1 MTGTDWSGR
10 RLHFIGIGGAGMSG
24 LAVVCAGLG
33 AEVTGSDRS
42 ESSYM
47 ERLRAA
53 GLEPTIGHDAAN
65 LPEGAEVVVST
76 AIAAENPELALA
88 HERGLTVIHR
98 GELLA
103 ELCAEKRLIAIAGT
117 HGKTTTT
124 AMAVWA
130 LRGLGEDPAFFV
142 GGEVPGLGPD
152 GAPANA
158 GWGASDWVV
167 AEADESDGSFLRLD
181 PEVAVITNVEMD
193 HHSKWGSLEPLIEAF
208 VGFAAKSRVA
218 VLPAPSREGGAVEEV
233 REALVGGPTVAATG
247 GSVAPPDAPPTLA
260 EFSAAKPPTASLDL
274 AVPGAH
280 NVLNARAALAALE
293 AAGFDLDRA
302 AAALADFRG
311 VRRRLEVKG
320 ERGGVR
326 IYDDYA
332 HHPTEVRAALSA
344 LRGLAPPR
352 LLAVF
357 QPHLYSRTKVFAAE
371 FGAALAL
378 ADEIAVLD
386 VYPAREEPI
395 GPLAGVSGLDVARAA
410 ADRGKG
416 KPVAWL
422 PTAARAE
429 AFLKRRLESVPE
441 GSILVTIG
449 AGDIFKLGEAL
460 VSPNPGEAS
469 VKGDEGDP
477 GRTSPQ
483 FVREGSPSSPS
494 SHNEP
499 PPGVERDYP
508 LARLTTVRTGGPA
521 DFFARPASQDDLA
534 ALLAWA
540 EKASVPVGV
549 VGSGSNL
556 LVADDGFRGLAMKLD
571 GALTEVE
578 RDGTHLRCGGG
589 ARLPSVAGKTPGWGL
604 AGLEFGVNIPG
615 TVGGAV
621 RMNANAYGGQLAEVL
636 EWVEVT
642 TAAGTERRTPDAFG
656 FAYRNSNLAAGE
668 VVSRASFA
676 LEPSD
681 PDEVRATLASM
692 RGRRKE
698 AQPSGIKTFGSTF
711 KNPEDARAEGRSA
724 GQLLEAAGCRGLTH
738 GGARFS
744 EKHANFVENTGEATT
759 ADVLALM
766 AEGRRRV
773 KERFGVELE
782 PEVHVLGDVVVPGWE
797 DA

>member
-1 MTGTDWSGR
+1 
-10 RLHFIGIGGAGMSG
+10 LHFVGIGGAGMSG

-47 ERLRAA
+47 ERLRDA
-53 GLEPTIGHDAAN
+53 GLDPTVGHDAGN
-65 LPEGAEVVVST
+65 LPEDAEVVVST
-76 AIAAENPELALA
+76 AIGAENPELALA
-88 HERGLTVIHR
+88 RERGQTVIHR

-142 GGEVPGLGPD
+142 GGEVPGLGPG

-158 GWGASDWVV
+158 GWGESEWVV

-181 PEVAVITNVEMD
+181 PEIAVVTNVEMD

-208 VGFAAKSRVA
+208 AGFAGKARVA
-218 VLPAPSREGGAVEEV
+218 VLPAPTRDGGPVEEV
-233 REALVGGPTVAATG
+233 RAQLADRVRSKGRIAAVSANSPDGVAG
-247 GSVAPPDAPPTLA
+247 IA
-260 EFSAAKPPTASLDL
+260 EFSADAPGPARLDL
-274 AVPGAH
+274 VVPGAH
-280 NVLNARAALAALE
+280 NVLNARACLAALG
-293 AAGFDLDRA
+293 AARFDLDRA
-302 AAALADFRG
+302 AAALSDFRG

-344 LRGLAPPR
+344 LRELDPPR
-352 LLAVF
+352 LVAVF
-357 QPHLYSRTKVFAAE
+357 QPHLYSRTKVFATQ
-371 FGAALAL
+371 FGTALAL

-386 VYPAREEPI
+386 VYPAREEPV

-410 ADRGKG
+410 ADAGKG

-422 PTAARAE
+422 PTAAKAE
-429 AFLKRRLESVPE
+429 AFLARRLSALPP
-441 GSILVTIG
+441 GSFLVTVG

-460 VSPNPGEAS
+460 V
-469 VKGDEGDP
+469 KGDLGDP
-477 GRTSPQ
+477 GRTSP
-483 FVREGSPSSPS
+483 FVREGSPKSPS
-494 SHNEP
+494 RKANP
-499 PPGVERDYP
+499 PAGVERNFP

-521 DFFARPASQDDLA
+521 DYFARPESADDLVT
-534 ALLAWA
+534 LLAWA
-540 EKASVPVGV
+540 KESSVPVGV

-556 LVADDGFRGLAMKLD
+556 LVADDGFRGLAMKLA

-578 RDGTHLRCGGG
+578 RDGSHLLCGGG
-589 ARLPSVAGKTPGWGL
+589 ARLPSVAGKTPTWGL
-604 AGLEFGVNIPG
+604 SGLEFGINIPG

-621 RMNANAYGGQLAEVL
+621 RMNANAYGGQLGEVL
-636 EWVEVT
+636 EWVEVS
-642 TAAGTERRTPDAFG
+642 TAGGTERRDPAAFD
-656 FAYRNSNLAAGE
+656 FVYRNSNLADGE

-676 LEPSD
+676 LTPGD
-681 PDEVRATLASM
+681 PEEIKATLASM
-692 RGRRKE
+692 RGRRRE
-698 AQPSGIKTFGSTF
+698 TQPSGIKTFGSTF
-711 KNPEDARAEGRSA
+711 KNPDDERAEGRSA
-724 GQLLEAAGCRGLTH
+724 GQLLEAAGCRGLRH

-744 EKHANFVENTGEATT
+744 EKHANFVENMGEATT

-782 PEVHVLGDVVVPGWE
+782 PEVQVLGDVKVPGYV
-797 DA
+797 A